1 MFLYVMD
8 KESRDKLIK
17 LGYELLKE
25 NDRGN
30 IWIFTNNKNQT
41 FDVVDA
47 DIPYVVSDTLI
58 F

>member
-8 KESRDKLIK
+8 TENRDKLIS
-17 LGYELLKE
+17 LGYKLLKE

-30 IWIFTNNKNQT
+30 MWIFANSNNQT
-41 FDVVDA
+41 FDND
-47 DIPYVVSDTLI
+47 DISCVVSDTLI